1 MRLQQSR
8 SAEVIAAAGTRHA
21 MIGVANRRSDNNET
35 PTLPNGFIRLKKV

>member
-8 SAEVIAAAGTRHA
+8 SDAVIAAAGTRHA
-21 MIGVANRRSDNNET
+21 IIGVANIRSDSNET